1 VVVYGLLQSPQPGSG
16 AMSRV
21 FGNWVFTPIYRY
33 NSPRPF
39 NLLAGTELNNDRH
52 NTTDRPLFAGRNIG
66 VGPNFWTVDTRLS
79 RRFFFAERRFVEVLM
94 EGFNLFNRLNYTS
107 VNNTVG
113 TVIPQGPLT
122 GRHDRGPSDPLGF
135 TAAADPRRIQ
145 LGLRLTF

>member
-1 VVVYGLLQSPQPGSG
+1 
-16 AMSRV
+16 M
-21 FGNWVFTPIYRY
+21 FTPIYRY

-66 VGPNFWTVDTRLS
+66 IGPNFWTFDTRLS
-79 RRFFFAERRFVEVLM
+79 RRFTLAERRNIEFLFET
-94 EGFNLFNRLNYTS
+94 FNLFNRLNYTS

-113 TVIPQGPLT
+113 AAIPSSLT
-122 GRHDRGPSDPLGF
+122 GRGDRTPSQPLGF

-145 LGLRLTF
+145 LGVRFTF